1 LVPFNFINTYGEV
14 SYPAHPDIYKF
25 ANFEEFFCCT
35 GCMSGYRQK
44 YAGRIEPI
52 KRSLRKW

>member
-1 LVPFNFINTYGEV
+1 V